1 MVDGVD
7 AVAAVHNRWGL
18 GCKGM
23 TEFLAAV
30 AASWQACLTVLHD
43 LPEAWRAELVAEVSD
58 FVRFNR
64 AAIRQ
69 SGTVQDAQMQV
80 TLMVAG
86 RSGYRR
92 LPLMGVAEWDREQ
105 LLEAVAALRQEVPQ
119 LPPDPFLVLPSGS
132 QQSHVVHPGVMP
144 PWSEVMA
151 DLVATVQGLDF
162 TGLYAG
168 GPQVRAYADSAGQS
182 HWFQTDGFTL
192 DYSLFNAQQ
201 RAVKGYYADRT
212 WDVGR
217 LRAQIA
223 ELTQQLALL
232 AHPAKTLPPGRYRT
246 YLAPAAVAE
255 LVGMLSWGGIS
266 EAAMRQGT
274 SALLPLRRGERHLAA
289 CFSLR
294 ENFQAI
300 AVPQF
305 SDQGDWAPALLPLI
319 ERGELVQTLVSN
331 RTAKEYGVAAN
342 GAVQGES
349 LRAPEILPGSL
360 PDDQVCAA
368 LDRGLYVANLHYLNW
383 SDQAT
388 GRITGMT
395 RYACF
400 WVERG
405 QWVAPI
411 ENLRFDESLYHFW
424 GTGLMDL
431 TQTQTLIPATDT
443 YDHRSL
449 GGTRVPG
456 MLVEDFH
463 YTL

>member
-1 MVDGVD
+1 M
-7 AVAAVHNRWGL
+7 A
-18 GCKGM
+18 
-23 TEFLAAV
+23 EFIAAV
-30 AASWQACLTVLHD
+30 AASWQACLAVLHE
-43 LPEAWRAELVAEVSD
+43 LPEAWRAELVAEASD

-69 SGTVQDAQMQV
+69 SGTVQDAQLQV

-86 RSGYRR
+86 RSGYRQ
-92 LPLMGVAEWDREQ
+92 LPLMGVVELDRAQ
-105 LLEAVAALRQEVPQ
+105 LQEAVAQLRQEVPQ
-119 LPPDPFLVLPSGS
+119 LPPDPFLVLPSGA

-144 PWSEVMA
+144 PFAQLLA

-192 DYSLFNAQQ
+192 DYSLFNAEQ
-201 RAVKGYYADRT
+201 RAVKGYYADRS

-217 LRAQIA
+217 WQAQVA
-223 ELTQQLALL
+223 DLAQQLELL
-232 AHPAKTLPPGRYRT
+232 AQPAKPLPPGRYRT

-255 LVGMLSWGGIS
+255 LVGMLSWGGVS

-274 SALLPLRRGERHLAA
+274 SALLPLRRGERRLSERFH
-289 CFSLR
+289 LR

-300 AVPQF
+300 AVPRF
-305 SDQGDWAPALLPLI
+305 NDQGDLAPAQLPLI
-319 ERGELVQTLVSN
+319 EQGLLVQTLVSN
-331 RTAKEYGVAAN
+331 RTAKEYGVTAN
-342 GAVQGES
+342 GAVQGEY

-360 PDDQVCAA
+360 ADDQVWAA
-368 LDRGLYVANLHYLNW
+368 LERGLYVANLHYLNW

-400 WVERG
+400 WVEGG
-405 QWVAPI
+405 QRVAPI

-431 TQTQTLIPATDT
+431 TQTQALIPATDT
-443 YDHRSL
+443 YEHRSL
-449 GGTRVPG
+449 GGALVPG